1 MKKFSYGFSA
11 LGAVSAVHFLVD
23 FACIFLITS
32 YLPVSDWLFYALLYN
47 FCAFA
52 LQLPLGIWADL
63 RQKQM
68 PFAVLGCVFV
78 ALAFFLVLLLP
89 LAGCVLA
96 GVGNGFFHVGG
107 GVTVLRAFPK
117 KAAPLGIFVSPGALG
132 VFFGLTLG
140 TSGFSGTVLFPLL
153 LAASAILLF
162 LLGRKEAPAR
172 YRPGVSLKKIH
183 IAAVL
188 GVLMLFLAVVLRS
201 YLGLIFSFP
210 WKTGF
215 GLSFLVI
222 LGVAAGKALGGF
234 LSDRFG
240 LIPTALASLSL
251 CAVLLIFAGNS
262 PVCGILAVC
271 CFNMTMP
278 LTLFALSEI
287 LGDAKGFAFGL
298 TTFALFLGTL
308 PSLLSLPA
316 VFSGTAFE
324 ILLTAVSAFLILSGA
339 AMGGGTGKK

>member
-1 MKKFSYGFSA
+1 
-11 LGAVSAVHFLVD
+11 
-23 FACIFLITS
+23 
-32 YLPVSDWLFYALLYN
+32 N

-63 RQKQM
+63 RKRQM
-68 PFAVLGCVFV
+68 PFAVLGCAFV
-78 ALAFFLVLLLP
+78 ALAFLLVP
-89 LAGCVLA
+89 VSPGAGCVLA

-107 GVTVLRAFPK
+107 GVTVLRTFPK

-140 TSGFSGTVLFPLL
+140 KSGFSGAVVFPLL
-153 LAASAILLF
+153 LLFAAVLLF
-162 LLGRKEAPAR
+162 LLGKGEEPVL
-172 YRPGVSLKKIH
+172 YRPGASLKKIH

-222 LGVAAGKALGGF
+222 FGVAAGKAFGGF
-234 LSDRFG
+234 FSDRFG

-262 PVCGILAVC
+262 AVCGILAVC

-308 PSLLSLPA
+308 PSLISLPA

-324 ILLTAVSAFLILSGA
+324 ILLTAISAFLILSGV
-339 AMGGGTGKK
+339 AMGGIRR

>member
-1 MKKFSYGFSA
+1 MKKRTYDLSA
-11 LGAVSAVHFLVD
+11 LSAVSAAHFAVD

-32 YLPVSDWLFYALLYN
+32 YLPVSEWLFYALLYN

-52 LQLPLGIWADL
+52 LQLPLGLWADL
-63 RQKQM
+63 REKQL
-68 PFAVLGCVFV
+68 PFAVFGCVLA
-78 ALAFFLVLLLP
+78 ALAFAAVSLSPV
-89 LAGCVLA
+89 AGCVLA
-96 GVGNGFFHVGG
+96 GVGNAFFHVGG
-107 GVTVLRAFPK
+107 GVTVMRAFPK

-132 VFFGLTLG
+132 VFFGLTPG
-140 TSGFSGTVLFPLL
+140 KTGFSGIVVFPLL
-153 LAASAILLF
+153 LLFAAVFLF
-162 LLGRKEAPAR
+162 FIGKGEESVS
-172 YRPGVSLKKIH
+172 YRPAVSLKKLH

-201 YLGLIFSFP
+201 YLGLLFSFP

-222 LGVAAGKALGGF
+222 FGVAVGKALGGF
-234 LSDRFG
+234 FSDRFG
-240 LIPTALASLSL
+240 LIPTALVSLSL
-251 CAVLLIFAGNS
+251 CAVLLIFAENS
-262 PVCGILAVC
+262 PICGILAVC

-308 PSLLSLPA
+308 PSLISLPS
-316 VFSGTAFE
+316 VLSGTAFE

-339 AMGGGTGKK
+339 ATGGIRR

>member
-117 KAAPLGIFVSPGALG
+117 KAARCRLSER
-132 VFFGLTLG
+132 
-140 TSGFSGTVLFPLL
+140 
-153 LAASAILLF
+153 ILLP
-162 LLGRKEAPAR
+162 LSTIVLQQT
-172 YRPGVSLKKIH
+172 RPNWTRQRLPCWK
-183 IAAVL
+183 
-188 GVLMLFLAVVLRS
+188 VV
-201 YLGLIFSFP
+201 F
-210 WKTGF
+210 
-215 GLSFLVI
+215 
-222 LGVAAGKALGGF
+222 
-234 LSDRFG
+234 
-240 LIPTALASLSL
+240 
-251 CAVLLIFAGNS
+251 
-262 PVCGILAVC
+262 
-271 CFNMTMP
+271 
-278 LTLFALSEI
+278 
-287 LGDAKGFAFGL
+287 
-298 TTFALFLGTL
+298 
-308 PSLLSLPA
+308 
-316 VFSGTAFE
+316 
-324 ILLTAVSAFLILSGA
+324 
-339 AMGGGTGKK
+339 

>member
-1 MKKFSYGFSA
+1 MKKLSYGLSA
-11 LGAVSAVHFLVD
+11 LGAVSAVHFAVD

-32 YLPVSDWLFYALLYN
+32 CLPVSDWLFYALLYN

-52 LQLPLGIWADL
+52 LQLPLGIRADL
-63 RQKQM
+63 REKQM

-78 ALAFFLVLLLP
+78 ASAFFLVLLSP
-89 LAGCVLA
+89 PAGCVLA
-96 GVGNGFFHVGG
+96 GVGNAFFHVGG
-107 GVTVLRAFPK
+107 GVTVMRAFPK
-117 KAAPLGIFVSPGALG
+117 KAAPLGVFVSPGALG

-140 TSGFSGTVLFPLL
+140 KSGFSGIVAFPILL
-153 LAASAILLF
+153 LFAAVLLF
-162 LLGRKEAPAR
+162 LLGKGEEAGS
-172 YRPGVSLKKIH
+172 YRPAASLKKLRT
-183 IAAVL
+183 AAVL

-201 YLGLIFSFP
+201 YLGLLFSFP

-222 LGVAAGKALGGF
+222 FGVAAGKALGGF
-234 LSDRFG
+234 FGDRFG
-240 LIPTALASLSL
+240 LISTASASLSL
-251 CAVLLIFAGNS
+251 CALLLIFAADS

-308 PSLLSLPA
+308 PSLIALPS
-316 VFSGTAFE
+316 VLSGTAFE
-324 ILLTAVSAFLILSGA
+324 ILLTAASAFLILSGA
-339 AMGGGTGKK
+339 AMGGIRR

>member
-1 MKKFSYGFSA
+1 MRKLSYGLSA

-32 YLPVSDWLFYALLYN
+32 CLPVSDWLFYALLYN

-63 RQKQM
+63 RKRQM
-68 PFAVLGCVFV
+68 PFAVLGCAFA
-78 ALAFFLVLLLP
+78 ALAFLLVP
-89 LAGCVLA
+89 VSPGAGCVLA

-107 GVTVLRAFPK
+107 GVTVLRSFPK

-140 TSGFSGTVLFPLL
+140 KSGFSGAVVFPFLL
-153 LAASAILLF
+153 LFAAVLLF
-162 LLGRKEAPAR
+162 LLGKGEEPVLC
-172 YRPGVSLKKIH
+172 RPGASLKKIH

-222 LGVAAGKALGGF
+222 FGVAVGKALGGF
-234 LSDRFG
+234 FSDRFG
-240 LIPTALASLSL
+240 LIPTALVSLSL
-251 CAVLLIFAGNS
+251 CAVLLIFAENS
-262 PVCGILAVC
+262 PICGILAVC

-308 PSLLSLPA
+308 PSLISLPA
-316 VFSGTAFE
+316 VLSGTAFE
-324 ILLTAVSAFLILSGA
+324 ILLTAVSAFLILSGV
-339 AMGGGTGKK
+339 AMGGIRR

>member
-1 MKKFSYGFSA
+1 MRKLSYGLSA

-32 YLPVSDWLFYALLYN
+32 CLPVSDWLFYALLYN

-63 RQKQM
+63 RKRQM
-68 PFAVLGCVFV
+68 PFAVLGCAFA
-78 ALAFFLVLLLP
+78 ALAFLLVP
-89 LAGCVLA
+89 VSPGAGCVLA

-107 GVTVLRAFPK
+107 GVTVLRSFPK

-140 TSGFSGTVLFPLL
+140 KSGFSGAVVFPFLL
-153 LAASAILLF
+153 LFAAVLLF
-162 LLGRKEAPAR
+162 LLGKGEEPVLC
-172 YRPGVSLKKIH
+172 RPGASLKKIH

-222 LGVAAGKALGGF
+222 FGVAAGKALGGF
-234 LSDRFG
+234 FIDRFG

-251 CAVLLIFAGNS
+251 CAVLLIFAGNN

-308 PSLLSLPA
+308 PSLISLPA
-316 VFSGTAFE
+316 VLSGTAFE
-324 ILLTAVSAFLILSGA
+324 ILLTAVSAFLILSGV
-339 AMGGGTGKK
+339 AMGGIRR